1 MDNKKTKRQEY
12 LKQDLYK
19 RLNRIEGQI
28 RGIKGMIEKDAYC
41 SDVLNQ
47 VLAVKSALDSVN
59 KILLENH
66 INNCL
71 VEKIK
76 NDDEE
81 VLTELMGILKKMI
94 K

>member
-1 MDNKKTKRQEY
+1 MEKKTIRQEQ
-12 LKQDLYK
+12 LKNDLYK

-28 RGIKGMIEKDAYC
+28 RGIKGMIEKDTYC
-41 SDVLNQ
+41 NDILNQ

-59 KILLENH
+59 KIILESH

-81 VLTELMGILKKMI
+81 VLDELMCILKKII

>member
-1 MDNKKTKRQEY
+1 MNNKKTKRQEN
-12 LKQDLYK
+12 LKQDLYI

-28 RGIKGMIEKDAYC
+28 RGIKGMVEKDTYC
-41 SDVLNQ
+41 SDILNQ

-76 NDDEE
+76 NEDEE
-81 VLTELMGILKKMI
+81 VLSELMSILKKMI